1 MYQIFIKFNRSEVN
15 QQSFCIYILFNEFPR
30 DHFKFINLF
39 LFLNLLKKI
48 NRDNI
53 NVMLI

>member
-30 DHFKFINLF
+30 DYFKFINLF

-48 NRDNI
+48 NRDDI
-53 NVMLI
+53 IMLI

>member
-48 NRDNI
+48 NRNDI